1 VLQWTGALLALAAL
15 YIGIVVCLR
24 ASGVLVTDHSLKRLH
39 KREVAL
45 VFAALIV
52 GVTVTGGGAVAV
64 VSANTHQERAN
75 PTNQGCNGYIELC
88 AQTLDTIVWPASH
101 NAMSSS
107 AYDFFGAE
115 HAVTVPEQLNAGAR
129 FLMLDAYYGYDDNGL
144 VRTNLAGAV
153 NRKALEAER
162 GPTAVHELDRLGA
175 LTGTADT
182 SGEKKDVYFCH
193 DYCELGAV
201 PAVDV
206 LSGIRDFLNR
216 NLTDVVVI
224 DIEDYVKPADFK
236 QALIDADLFDKV
248 YRPKHKGDPWPSLN
262 SMVVP
267 KKRTDEQNPQRLVVM
282 FEKQKSNYSWLFN
295 TYQVSEETPYNFK
308 NAAAFNCDP
317 NRGGT
322 GKDVL
327 IVNHWIN
334 PGGLPDPVVANATN
348 SEKVLTKRFQECVA
362 ERQKVPNVFA
372 VNFTSSGDLFKTVA
386 RFNAAIAR
394 QSGVT
399 AAITDTI
406 KREINSGTLTR
417 AAQRDIEALKRLP
430 HISEKTARQL
440 LGPLADSLP
449 PARGLSELV
458 DTDPDGT
465 RARAAET
472 TTTTSPATTTTTTG

>member
-1 VLQWTGALLALAAL
+1 M
-15 YIGIVVCLR
+15 
-24 ASGVLVTDHSLKRLH
+24 LVTDHSLKRLH

-64 VSANTHQERAN
+64 VAANTQQETAN

-115 HAVTVPEQLNAGAR
+115 HAITVPEQLNAGAR

-153 NRKALEAER
+153 NRDALAAER
-162 GPTAVHELDRLGA
+162 GQTAVHELNRLGA

-182 SGEKKDVYFCH
+182 SGERKDVYFCH

-248 YRPKHKGDPWPSLN
+248 YRPAHTGDPWPSLN
-262 SMVVP
+262 TMVTP
-267 KKRTDEQNPQRLVVM
+267 KNKNDEQNPRRLVVM
-282 FEKQKSNYSWLFN
+282 FEKQKSHSSWLFN
-295 TYQVSEETPYNFK
+295 TYKESEETPYNFK
-308 NAAAFNCDP
+308 NAAAFNCTP

-334 PGGLPDPVVANATN
+334 PGGLPDPIVANATN
-348 SEKVLTKRFQECVA
+348 SAKVLTKRFQECIT
-362 ERQKVPNVFA
+362 ERRKVPNVFA
-372 VNFTSSGDLFKTVA
+372 VNFTSSGDLFKTVT

-399 AAITDTI
+399 AAVNEAI
-406 KREINSGTLTR
+406 KHELDSGTLTR

-430 HISEKTARQL
+430 RISEKQARQL

-449 PARGLSELV
+449 PARGLAELV
-458 DTDPDGT
+458 GPN
-465 RARAAET
+465 AEPT
-472 TTTTSPATTTTTTG
+472 PPTTSTVPEPTATTG